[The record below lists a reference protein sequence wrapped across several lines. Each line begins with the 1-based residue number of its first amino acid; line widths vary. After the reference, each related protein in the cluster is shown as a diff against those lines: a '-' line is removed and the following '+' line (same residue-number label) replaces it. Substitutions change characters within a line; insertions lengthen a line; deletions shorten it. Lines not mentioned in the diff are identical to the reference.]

1 MEELSTF
8 ETILYIVV
16 SMTVLVIT
24 IQGPEFLYRKY
35 KQFKNK
41 KDEQS

>member
-8 ETILYIVV
+8 ETILYMGV
-16 SMTVLVIT
+16 SMAILVIT

-35 KQFKNK
+35 KQFKNR